1 MQFASRFWRAPNA
14 EGKLGEFKIAA
25 SFGPMKY
32 RAALFVAVFLAGV
45 VMAPADETLPRGLIR
60 SGGVV
65 MMQPIGEGD
74 SGTPLNS
81 EHRPGNVRF
90 LAAGDRDLY
99 QRAFQAAD
107 HGDWVAARSLADQG
121 HDAIAR
127 KLIEW
132 RRLLDKNSG
141 ASFSDID
148 AFLKSNPDW
157 PLREALLARAEAALG
172 PELSPAGVVAWFG
185 NRQPAS
191 SLGRVRLGEALVA
204 TGNAVTGREMI
215 RQGWRQGDFD
225 PPQELAIVQKDGA
238 LLTLEDDRTRLDNL
252 LWRDETTDAQRELAR
267 LDDVSA
273 RIGALRIALRTDPQ
287 RAKGL
292 LATLPSSAYSDPNL
306 LFDRARAA
314 RHAGDSAEAESL
326 LLRIASHEPARAH
339 PTKWWS
345 EFNAEARQ
353 ALEDKNFRT
362 AYGLASDAGLSPSD
376 DEYKESQFLAGWI
389 ALRFLAEPQSALTH
403 FQRLDAMSS
412 RPISKARAA
421 YWQGRAYEAMHQPA
435 EAWREYVLASKSPE
449 TFYGQIALTRLDAHP
464 LLHVPDVMVEP
475 VSREAFEKEEMTRAM
490 EVLADLGEENLLR
503 DFAMRDLDLYSSTPH
518 VRLLMQELTEWGFRE
533 IALRIAKSKSYDG
546 ILMQTYTHPVI
557 PIPTYMGPQPGP
569 ETALVLGLIRQE
581 TEFDPDSVS
590 GPGAR
595 GLMQLMPE
603 SAKKAAADAGLA
615 YRPNDLLSDTN
626 YNMQLGMTELSG
638 DLKQW
643 SGSYILAT
651 ASYNAGVHNADKWIM
666 AFGDPRLGN
675 VDPID
680 WVESIPFTE
689 TRNYVQRVLE
699 NTQIY
704 RNRLAGRDTT
714 LRILADLYQDN
725 GRTVKPLDYQPPRAE
740 LVPAHGA
747 AQSPQLANPDP
758 PAGSGQR

>member
-1 MQFASRFWRAPNA
+1 
-14 EGKLGEFKIAA
+14 
-25 SFGPMKY
+25 MKY
-32 RAALFVAVFLAGV
+32 RAALFVTVFLAGV
-45 VMAPADETLPRGLIR
+45 VIAPADETLPRGLVR
-60 SGGVV
+60 SGGVI
-65 MMQPIGEGD
+65 MMQPIGEGE

-81 EHRPGNVRF
+81 EHRPGNIRF

-99 QRAFQAAD
+99 LRAFQAED
-107 HGDWVAARSLADQG
+107 HGDWVAAHALADQG

-141 ASFSDID
+141 ASFPDID

-157 PLREALLARAEAALG
+157 PLREVLFSRAEAALG
-172 PELSPAGVVAWFG
+172 PELTPAGVVAWFG
-185 NRQPAS
+185 SRQPAS

-215 RQGWRQGDFD
+215 RQGWRQGDFE

-238 LLTLEDDRTRLDNL
+238 LLTPEDDRERLDNL

-273 RIGALRIALRTDPQ
+273 RIGAVRIALRTDAQ
-287 RAKGL
+287 RAKRL
-292 LATLPSSAYSDPNL
+292 LAGLPSSAYSDPNL

-314 RHAGDSAEAESL
+314 RHAGDNAEAESL
-326 LLRIASHEPARAH
+326 LLRITSHEPARAH

-345 EFNAEARQ
+345 ELNAEARQ

-362 AYGLASDAGLSPSD
+362 AYSLASDTGLAAGD

-389 ALRFLAEPQSALTH
+389 ALRFLAEPQSALAH
-403 FQRLDAMSS
+403 FQRLDAASS

-421 YWQGRAYEAMHQPA
+421 YWQGRAYEALHQPA
-435 EAWREYVLASKSPE
+435 EAWRAYVLASKSPE
-449 TFYGQIALTRLDAHP
+449 TFYGQIALSRLEAHP
-464 LLHVPDVMVEP
+464 LLHVPDATVEP
-475 VSREAFEKEEMTRAM
+475 SPRDVFEKEELTRAM
-490 EVLADLGEENLLR
+490 EVLGDLGEENLLR
-503 DFAMRDLDLYSSTPH
+503 HFAMRDLDLHPSTPH

-533 IALRIAKSKSYDG
+533 IALRIAKLKGYDG

-557 PIPTYMGPQPGP
+557 PVPTFVGPPPAP

-603 SAKKAAADAGLA
+603 SAKKAAGEAGLA
-615 YRPNDLLSDTN
+615 YRPNDLLSDMN

-638 DLKQW
+638 DLRQW

-651 ASYNAGVHNADKWIM
+651 ASYDAGVHNAEKWIV
-666 AFGDPRLGN
+666 AFGDPRFGN

-704 RNRLAGRDTT
+704 RNRIAGRDTA
-714 LRILADLYQDN
+714 LRILADLYQPN
-725 GRTVKPLDYQPPRAE
+725 VPALKPLDYQPPRAE
-740 LVPAHGA
+740 LVPAPAA
-747 AQSPQLANPDP
+747 AQPPQPANPDQP
-758 PAGSGQR
+758 SSSGQR

>member
-1 MQFASRFWRAPNA
+1 MQFASLFWRNPRAAAKLVAPQTR
-14 EGKLGEFKIAA
+14 A
-25 SFGPMKY
+25 SSGHMKH
-32 RAALFVAVFLAGV
+32 RAALFVTVFLAGV
-45 VMAPADETLPRGLIR
+45 VIAPADETLPRGLVR
-60 SGGVV
+60 SGGIV

-74 SGTPLNS
+74 SGVPLNN
-81 EHRPGNVRF
+81 EHRPGNIRF
-90 LAAGDRDLY
+90 LAAGDRDVY
-99 QRAFQAAD
+99 VRAFEASD
-107 HGDWVAARSLADQG
+107 RGDWVAARALAEQG

-148 AFLKSNPDW
+148 AFLRSNPDW
-157 PLREALLARAEAALG
+157 PLREALFARAEAALG

-185 NRQPAS
+185 GRQPAS

-204 TGNAVTGREMI
+204 TGNTANGREMI

-238 LLTLEDDRTRLDNL
+238 IITLDDDRTRLDNL
-252 LWRDETTDAQRELAR
+252 LWRDETTDAQRELSR
-267 LDDVSA
+267 LDDASA
-273 RIGALRIALRTDPQ
+273 RVGAARIALRADPQ

-292 LATLPSSAYSDPNL
+292 VAALPLSAYSDPNL

-314 RHAGDSAEAESL
+314 RHAGDNAGAESL
-326 LLRIASHEPARAH
+326 LLRISSHEPARAH
-339 PTKWWS
+339 PAKWWS

-353 ALEDKNFRT
+353 ALEDKNYRT
-362 AYGLASDAGLSPSD
+362 AYSLASDAGLSMKD

-389 ALRFLAEPQSALTH
+389 ALRFLNEPQSALAH
-403 FQRLDAMSS
+403 FQRLDAASL

-421 YWQGRAYEAMHQPA
+421 YWQGRAYEAMQKPA
-435 EAWREYVLASKSPE
+435 DAWREYVFASKSPE
-449 TFYGQIALTRLDAHP
+449 TYYGQIALTRLEAHP
-464 LLHVPDVMVEP
+464 LLHVPDVTVEP
-475 VSREAFEKEEMTRAM
+475 SPREAFQKEELTRAM

-503 DFAMRDLDLYSSTPH
+503 YFAMRDLDLYSSTPH
-518 VRLLMQELTEWGFRE
+518 VRLLMQELTAWGFRE

-546 ILMQTYTHPVI
+546 ILMQTYDHPII
-557 PIPTYMGPQPGP
+557 PIPAYVGPPPGP

-581 TEFDPDSVS
+581 TEFDPDAVS

-603 SAKKAAADAGLA
+603 AARKAAADAGLA
-615 YRPNDLLSDTN
+615 YRPNDLLRDTN
-626 YNMQLGMTELSG
+626 YNMQLGMTELAG
-638 DLKQW
+638 DLRQW
-643 SGSYILAT
+643 SGSYVLAT
-651 ASYNAGVHNADKWIM
+651 ASYNAGVHNAEKWIV
-666 AFGDPRLGN
+666 AFGDPRFSN

-704 RNRLAGRDTT
+704 RNRVGARDMP
-714 LRILADLYQDN
+714 LRILADLYQPN
-725 GRTVKPLDYQPPRAE
+725 TPTMKPLDYQPPRAE
-740 LVPAHGA
+740 LEPAKSA
-747 AQSPQLANPDP
+747 AQSPPVASPDP
-758 PAGSGQR
+758 PAGSGH

>member
-1 MQFASRFWRAPNA
+1 MKFRAT
-14 EGKLGEFKIAA
+14 
-25 SFGPMKY
+25 
-32 RAALFVAVFLAGV
+32 LFVTVFFGGV
-45 VMAPADETLPRGLIR
+45 LMAPADETLPRGLVR
-60 SGGVV
+60 SGGII

-74 SGTPLNS
+74 SGAPLNS

-90 LAAGDRDLY
+90 VSPGDRDLY
-99 QRAFQAAD
+99 VRAFQAAD
-107 HGDWVAARSLADQG
+107 RGDWIAARSLADQG
-121 HDAIAR
+121 HDAVAR

-141 ASFSDID
+141 ATFAEID
-148 AFLKSNPDW
+148 AFVKSNPDW
-157 PLREALLARAEAALG
+157 PLRETLLARAEAALG

-191 SLGRVRLGEALVA
+191 SLGRIRLGEALVA
-204 TGNAVTGREMI
+204 TGNTVAGRNMI

-238 LLTLEDDRTRLDNL
+238 SISPEDDRTRLDNL

-273 RIGALRIALRTDPQ
+273 RIGAARIALRTDPA
-287 RAKGL
+287 RAKTL
-292 LATLPSSAYSDPNL
+292 LASLPSSAYSDPNL

-314 RHAGDSAEAESL
+314 RHAGDNAEAESL
-326 LLRIASHEPARAH
+326 LLRISSHEAAVAH
-339 PTKWWS
+339 ATKWWS
-345 EFNAEARQ
+345 EFNAVARQ
-353 ALEDKNFRT
+353 ALEDKNYRI
-362 AYGLASDAGLSPSD
+362 AYSLASDAGLSPSE

-389 ALRFLAEPQSALTH
+389 ALRDLNEPQSALMH
-403 FQRLDAMSS
+403 FQRLDATSS

-421 YWQGRAYEAMHQPA
+421 YWQGRAYEAMQQLA
-435 EAWREYVLASKSPE
+435 DARREYMLASKSPE

-464 LLHVPDVMVEP
+464 LLHLPDAAVEP
-475 VSREAFEKEEMTRAM
+475 SPRDGFEKEELTRPM

-503 DFAMRDLDLYSSTPH
+503 DFAMRDVELYPSTPH

-546 ILMQTYTHPVI
+546 ILMQTYDHPVI
-557 PIPTYMGPQPGP
+557 PIPTYVGPPPGP

-603 SAKKAAADAGLA
+603 AARKAAGEAGLA
-615 YRPNDLLSDTN
+615 YRPNDLLNDTN
-626 YNMQLGMTELSG
+626 YNLQLGMTELAG

-643 SGSYILAT
+643 SGSYVLAT
-651 ASYNAGVHNADKWIM
+651 ASYNAGVHNAEKWI
-666 AFGDPRLGN
+666 AVFGDPRSPN

-680 WVESIPFTE
+680 WVEAIPFTE
-689 TRNYVQRVLE
+689 TRNYVERVLE
-699 NTQIY
+699 NTEIY
-704 RNRLAGRDTT
+704 RNRLAGHDMP
-714 LRILADLYQDN
+714 LRILADLYLPN
-725 GRTVKPLDYQPPRAE
+725 APTPRPLDQPPRAE
-740 LVPAHGA
+740 LAPVQGA
-747 AQSPQLANPDP
+747 ARSPQLAGSDS
-758 PAGSGQR
+758 PAPVRSGQP